1 MLYANSNVNINQVT
15 GIRYGVIYVNKAIDL
30 YNKILEEGEDIIL
43 SSMIKELKTDLELIE
58 SGEQITCLVEDR
70 LYGCIDDREI
80 ADLLIAEF
88 VNPSDDRNQGD
99 RLWDIVERCVTL
111 DNGGEQLYRFRE
123 EGFECI
129 LDGYTITVI
138 QSPKVSWV
146 NSLCSPCYPNAADL
160 ESGYS
165 NPEEGWQCYDVPEDY
180 KGE

>member
-1 MLYANSNVNINQVT
+1 MLYANPNVNINQVT
-15 GIRYGVIYVNKAIDL
+15 GIRYGVISVSKAIGL
-30 YNKILEEGEDIIL
+30 YKKILEEGEDIIL

-70 LYGCIDDREI
+70 LYGCVHDGEI
-80 ADLLIAEF
+80 ADLLITEF
-88 VNPSDDRNQGD
+88 LNPSDDRDQGD

-111 DNGGEQLYRFRE
+111 DNGGEQLYRLKE
-123 EGFECI
+123 EDLECI

-146 NSLCSPCYPNAADL
+146 NSLCSPCFPNAADL

-165 NPEEGWQCYDVPEDY
+165 NPEEGWQCYDVPE
-180 KGE
+180 ER